1 LADLSK
7 KSCWKNKRRVA
18 GFFNRIKEIM
28 SDAHN
33 EQSFIRTP
41 KQLIGVVAGF
51 FLVIVIGIILLV
63 SFVTNDKLEGAGTNS
78 LGPEAVAQRLR
89 PVAEEGFILR
99 DANAPKV
106 LQAGNA
112 VYTAVC
118 AACHASGAAGAPKI
132 GVAGDWT
139 ARLAQG
145 YDTLVK
151 HAIEGIR
158 AMPAKGGNPDL
169 DNVEVERAVVYMANQ
184 SGAKFKEPAVP
195 AAAPAIAAAGTEAAA
210 PAAAN
215 AATAAPVAA
224 PASATPAAAAPAAA
238 APAATPA
245 VANADTGKALYNSAC
260 VACHGAGVAGAPKLA
275 DKAAWAPRIQ
285 QGNAV
290 LYEHA
295 LKGFQG
301 KAGVMP
307 PKGGSSA
314 PDADVKAA
322 VDFMVASSR

>member
-1 LADLSK
+1 
-7 KSCWKNKRRVA
+7 
-18 GFFNRIKEIM
+18 M

-41 KQLIGVVAGF
+41 KQLIAVVAGF

-63 SFVTNDKLEGAGTNS
+63 SFVTTDKLEGAGTQS
-78 LGPEAVAQRLR
+78 LGEEAVAARLR
-89 PVAEEGFILR
+89 PVAEEGFTLV

-106 LQAGNA
+106 LQAGDA

-118 AACHASGAAGAPKI
+118 AACHSAGVAGAPKV
-132 GVAGDWT
+132 GAAGDWT

-169 DNVEVERAVVYMANQ
+169 DNLEVERAVVYMANQ
-184 SGAKFKEPAVP
+184 SGAKFKEPAAPAVQ
-195 AAAPAIAAAGTEAAA
+195 AAAAAAAGTPAEAAAA
-210 PAAAN
+210 PAAQN
-215 AATAAPVAA
+215 AATAAPVAGTPAAA
-224 PASATPAAAAPAAA
+224 PASAPAPAPAAAPAAA
-238 APAATPA
+238 PA
-245 VANADTGKALYNSAC
+245 VASADSGKTLYNSAC
-260 VACHGAGVAGAPKLA
+260 VACHGAGIAGAPKLA

-285 QGNAV
+285 QGTAV
-290 LYEHA
+290 LYDHA
-295 LKGFQG
+295 IKGFQG

-307 PKGGSSA
+307 PKGGASA

-322 VDFMVASSR
+322 VDFMVAAAR